1 MISILVTSETRVAGK
16 DYSQTNKIFKTP
28 SLKIYAIFHLGII
41 GSIYLRDQ
49 ASTFISIL
57 PKIAFLLE
65 IKVKASKPGVACKL
79 FKRRTNHPNLFQ
91 SVDMINAIISDPYIL
106 GKIAAN
112 HAISDI
118 ISVNSKMISA
128 LMISACDNKQTN
140 LATGMHNR
148 AWV

>member
-1 MISILVTSETRVAGK
+1 MTSILVTSETRVAGK

-79 FKRRTNHPNLFQ
+79 FKRRTNHPNLFFFLK
-91 SVDMINAIISDPYIL
+91 NP
-106 GKIAAN
+106 
-112 HAISDI
+112 
-118 ISVNSKMISA
+118 
-128 LMISACDNKQTN
+128 NKSIFPRFTCYNRTSTVKFNQTN
-140 LATGMHNR
+140 QHT
-148 AWV
+148 